1 MVRKLI
7 SEFVGTMLL
16 VLFGC
21 GTAVAVNT
29 YVFSIYNISLPFTM
43 LIIAVA
49 FGLVLVAI
57 ANVFG
62 KISGAHVNPAVSIAM
77 AIDKRISIIECIEY
91 VIVQILGGIVGA
103 ELLGIIFGGYDSLGA
118 NGFGALSALGETV
131 TAGTAFVVEAILT
144 FTFVLVVLAVSAKKD
159 KGTNGIIIGLTLTLV
174 HVFGIPFTG
183 TSVNPAR
190 SIGPALFTRGDA
202 LSQLWVFIAAP
213 LVGAILAALFYK
225 FVIKEKEETEVE
237 FKITNRKLKT
247 AEKTITAVPA
257 VKEAAEA
264 KPVKKVAKKAPA
276 KKAEVKE
283 EKKETKKAPAKKA
296 DAKTKTTKKD
306 K

>member
-21 GTAVAVNT
+21 GTAVAVNN

-43 LIIAVA
+43 LIIALA
-49 FGLVLVAI
+49 FGLVLTAI
-57 ANVFG
+57 VSVFG
-62 KISGAHVNPAVSIAM
+62 KVSGAHVNPAVSIAM
-77 AIDKRISIIECIEY
+77 AIDKRMSVIECIEY

-103 ELLGIIFGGYDSLGA
+103 EILGIIFGGYTSLGA
-118 NGFGALSALGETV
+118 NGYGALSALGETTTLA
-131 TAGTAFVVEAILT
+131 TALVVEILLT
-144 FTFVLVVLAVSAKKD
+144 FTFVLVVLAVSAKQD
-159 KGTNGIIIGLTLTLV
+159 KGTNGIVLGLTLALV
-174 HVFGIPFTG
+174 HMFGIPFTG

-202 LSQLWVFIAAP
+202 LSQLWVFIVAP
-213 LVGAILAALFYK
+213 IVGAILAALFYK
-225 FVIKEKEETEVE
+225 FVIKERETNFE

-247 AEKTITAVPA
+247 SDKVITAVPA

-276 KKAEVKE
+276 KKTEV
-283 EKKETKKAPAKKA
+283 KKETVKKAPAKKA
-296 DAKTKTTKKD
+296 AAKPKTTKKD

>member
-43 LIIAVA
+43 LIIALA
-49 FGLVLVAI
+49 FGLVLTAI
-57 ANVFG
+57 ASVIGNV
-62 KISGAHVNPAVSIAM
+62 SGAHVNPAVSIAM
-77 AIDKRISIIECIEY
+77 AIDKRMSIIECVEY

-103 ELLGIIFGGYDSLGA
+103 EILGIIFGGYTSLGA
-118 NGFGALSALGETV
+118 NGYGVLSALGETTTLA
-131 TAGTAFVVEAILT
+131 TAIIVEVLLT
-144 FTFVLVVLAVSAKKD
+144 FTFVLVVLAVSAKQD
-159 KGTNGIIIGLTLTLV
+159 KGTNGIVIGLTLALV
-174 HVFGIPFTG
+174 HMFGIPFTG

-190 SIGPALFTRGDA
+190 SIGPAIFTRGDA
-202 LSQLWVFIAAP
+202 LSQLWVFIVAP
-213 LVGAILAALFYK
+213 IVGAILAALFYK
-225 FVIKEKEETEVE
+225 FVIKERETTKFE

-247 AEKTITAVPA
+247 SDKVITAVPA
-257 VKEAAEA
+257 VKEAAEVKPA
-264 KPVKKVAKKAPA
+264 KKVVKKAPVKK
-276 KKAEVKE
+276 EVV
-283 EKKETKKAPAKKA
+283 KKETTKKAPAKKVV
-296 DAKTKTTKKD
+296 AKTKTTKKD